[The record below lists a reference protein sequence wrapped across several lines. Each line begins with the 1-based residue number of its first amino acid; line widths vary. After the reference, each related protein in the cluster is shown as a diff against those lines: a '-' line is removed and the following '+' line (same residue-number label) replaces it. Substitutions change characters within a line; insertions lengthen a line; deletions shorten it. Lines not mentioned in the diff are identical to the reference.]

1 MALFWFTLLHFQ
13 SIPSDWLYDYMNK
26 DKICKQKWNPERC
39 TQKLRAN
46 NIPEQSTIAR
56 ANLDLEMINH
66 VPMTYSLRRRRQ
78 RRGEGGGGRGE
89 GGGEGKTTGMSL
101 ENDNLKKNSWKNQIR
116 SGLNTNEIQ
125 FLMISIAKY
134 EGEV

>member
-1 MALFWFTLLHFQ
+1 MALFWLTLLHFQ
-13 SIPSDWLYDYMNK
+13 SIPSDWLYDYMK
-26 DKICKQKWNPERC
+26 DKISKQKWNPERC

-46 NIPEQSTIAR
+46 NIPEQSTIAH

-78 RRGEGGGGRGE
+78 RREREGGVGGGGE
-89 GGGEGKTTGMSL
+89 EGKTTGTSL

-116 SGLNTNEIQ
+116 SELNTNEIQ

-134 EGEV
+134 ESEV